1 MLSASGP
8 WNDCYGSEDS
18 AERAD
23 REFIWE
29 MSWLFRFKSLTLE
42 IWSSSVLLGDGTL
55 RVWDVK
61 AGSCRLAV
69 PAHKAEIL
77 SCDWC
82 KYDQV
87 SIFSIQFILC
97 GHEWDLYFIT
107 QFVIQYIEVYIVLNF
122 LWAHKKGITPVFSDT
137 WSFINHSNTLI
148 WCSRNFSCY
157 YECWKQLCCLIFLR
171 KHFLGFFYEWKS
183 SKEQHLF

>member
-18 AERAD
+18 AESAD
-23 REFIWE
+23 RELKWE
-29 MSWLFRFKSLTLE
+29 ISWPFRRFKSLTLE
-42 IWSSSVLLGDGTL
+42 IWSSSLLLGDGTL

-69 PAHKAEIL
+69 PAHKTEIL

-87 SIFSIQFILC
+87 SISSIQFILC

-107 QFVIQYIEVYIVLNF
+107 QFLIQCIIELFILYWTFSEHIKKALLQSSVSRDPSEIVLISWFGAQETF
-122 LWAHKKGITPVFSDT
+122 LVIMNAK
-137 WSFINHSNTLI
+137 N
-148 WCSRNFSCY
+148 SCAA
-157 YECWKQLCCLIFLR
+157 
-171 KHFLGFFYEWKS
+171 
-183 SKEQHLF
+183 

>member
-1 MLSASGP
+1 MSCAAERTGQRRFPQRLALGPFTLSASGP

-18 AERAD
+18 AESAD

-87 SIFSIQFILC
+87 SISSIQFILC

-137 WSFINHSNTLI
+137 WSFINQI
-148 WCSRNFSCY
+148 RWFGA
-157 YECWKQLCCLIFLR
+157 Q
-171 KHFLGFFYEWKS
+171 
-183 SKEQHLF
+183 